1 MTSELTPAAV
11 GTPIRILIADDRV
24 RTRRALRALLAAHSE
39 FDVVGEASNGDEA
52 IDRVAHLQPD
62 VVLLDVRMPGVDGI
76 AATAQ
81 IKSRWPAIRVV
92 VHSMAMERR
101 DEALAAGA
109 DAFVP
114 KSVLPHEL
122 VRALQ
127 QSSSPD
133 GAA

>member
-1 MTSELTPAAV
+1 MTRELAPATMGA
-11 GTPIRILIADDRV
+11 PIRVLIADDRP
-24 RTRRALRALLAAHSE
+24 RTRRALQALLAAHAGFE
-39 FDVVGEASNGDEA
+39 VVGDASNGEEA
-52 IDRVAHLQPD
+52 IARVADLQPD
-62 VVLLDVRMPGVDGI
+62 VVLLDVRMPGLGGI
-76 AATAQ
+76 AATAH

-92 VHSMAMERR
+92 VHSMAIEHR

-114 KSVLPHEL
+114 KSVLPDEL

-127 QSSSPD
+127 QSSSRD